1 MVVPAVPV
9 LVLVVMVCALVA
21 ALVARARSISHSSTR
36 PPSHTLS
43 RRRIVRWGSGSVGLS
58 AAVVASLVL
67 GQRAIFL
74 IGPLALSGYVA
85 GLLLGDLMMPHA
97 ARGPVRHVSLDRRTI
112 SRYVNPT
119 WIWGWR
125 TGVGA
130 ASVAIVAAG
139 IVGAADGRS
148 LTLVCANDTRAIAGP
163 WPGWSFG
170 EPALV
175 ALLIAATLVEVSMR
189 RIVGRPRPDPAVLDP
204 VSDEAMR
211 TTSIRRAVSAGM
223 AIALIPLT
231 GVALSAASILSF
243 ICSPNGTL
251 AWTSSL
257 ALGLAIAGIATGI
270 GSIFGLAWLFRYG
283 EDSATAPGPR
293 VGRGGLQQWN

>member
-21 ALVARARSISHSSTR
+21 AMVARARSISHSSTR
-36 PPSHTLS
+36 PSNHTLS
-43 RRRIVRWGSGSVGLS
+43 RRRIVRWGAGSLGLT

-130 ASVAIVAAG
+130 ASVAIVYHF
-139 IVGAADGRS
+139 V
-148 LTLVCANDTRAIAGP
+148 
-163 WPGWSFG
+163 SFG
-170 EPALV
+170 
-175 ALLIAATLVEVSMR
+175 
-189 RIVGRPRPDPAVLDP
+189 
-204 VSDEAMR
+204 
-211 TTSIRRAVSAGM
+211 
-223 AIALIPLT
+223 
-231 GVALSAASILSF
+231 
-243 ICSPNGTL
+243 SPFL
-251 AWTSSL
+251 
-257 ALGLAIAGIATGI
+257 LGLFYLMRDGISLHQLREMIAHEGAEGVT
-270 GSIFGLAWLFRYG
+270 AQDRAR
-283 EDSATAPGPR
+283 SAVQR
-293 VGRGGLQQWN
+293 